1 MTCDVLCLRP
11 QSDFER
17 AGERAPASLNVV
29 YRSPSD
35 PDVPQLFK
43 TASTLLIPAVGPKL
57 STELFADTSVKFVQI
72 TGAGLDRLD
81 RAALQRL
88 GVPVAN
94 VPGGSNQA
102 VAEYVVTCASTLLRR
117 LAWADEEI
125 EAGNYVAF
133 RSRMLAGNLS
143 GLQDLLAGVVGFGVI
158 GIAVAELFHKM
169 GCRICY
175 YDPAPVAK
183 SVVEALGATAMSLDL
198 LVQAADILTL
208 HVPLI
213 PATQGLIGERELTSM
228 KPGSVLIQA
237 SRGGVVDEAALAKHL
252 ELGRI
257 GGAAVDVYTTEP
269 PTPENP
275 LLALSGEARQRL
287 LLTPHIAGVTRQSAA
302 ILFRTAW
309 QNLERVLIHKQPPL
323 HRAY

>member
-1 MTCDVLCLRP
+1 MRCDVLCLRP

-29 YRSPSD
+29 YRSPGD
-35 PDVPQLFK
+35 ADVPHLFK
-43 TASTLLIPAVGPKL
+43 AARALLIPAVGLKVA
-57 STELFADTSVKFVQI
+57 TDLFVDTSVKFVQV

-81 RAALQRL
+81 RATLQRL
-88 GVPVAN
+88 KIPVAN

-102 VAEYVVTCASTLLRR
+102 VAEYVVTAASMLLRR

-125 EAGNYVAF
+125 QAGNYAEF
-133 RSRMLAGNLS
+133 RSRMLADNLS
-143 GLQDLLAGVVGFGVI
+143 GLQDLLVGVVGFGVI
-158 GIAVAELFHKM
+158 GIAVADLFHKM

-183 SVVEALGATAMSLDL
+183 NVAEALGAAPMTLEEAVRS
-198 LVQAADILTL
+198 ADILTL

-213 PATQGLIGERELTSM
+213 AATQGLIGDTELASM

-252 ELGRI
+252 QLGRI

-269 PTPENP
+269 PTADNP
-275 LLALSGEARQRL
+275 LLSLSGEARRRL
-287 LLTPHIAGVTRQSAA
+287 ILTPHIAGVTRQSAA

-309 QNLERVLIHKQPPL
+309 QNLERVLIHKEPPL

>member
-1 MTCDVLCLRP
+1 MTYDVLCLRP

-17 AGERAPASLNVV
+17 AGECAPDSLNVT
-29 YRSPSD
+29 YRSPND
-35 PDVPQLFK
+35 KDVPQLFK
-43 TASTLLIPAVGPKL
+43 TASALLIPAVGPKL
-57 STELFADTSVKFVQI
+57 PTDLFTDTSVKFVQV

-81 RAALQRL
+81 RATLQQL
-88 GVPVAN
+88 EIPVAN
-94 VPGGSNQA
+94 VPAGSNQA
-102 VAEYVVTCASTLLRR
+102 VAEYVVTSASLLLRR
-117 LAWADEEI
+117 MAWADEEI
-125 EAGNYVAF
+125 QAGNYVAF
-133 RSRMLAGNLS
+133 RSRMLADNLS
-143 GLQDLLAGVVGFGVI
+143 GLQDLLVGVIGFGVI

-175 YDPAPVAK
+175 YDPAPVPKNVA
-183 SVVEALGATAMSLDL
+183 EALGATAMSLDL
-198 LVQAADILTL
+198 LVQAADIITL

-213 PATQGLIGERELTSM
+213 PATQGLIGERELASM

-237 SRGGVVDEAALAKHL
+237 SRGGVVDEAALAKRL
-252 ELGRI
+252 ESGKI

-269 PTPENP
+269 PTPDNP
-275 LLALSGEARQRL
+275 LLAVSGEARRRL